1 MTIKDE
7 IIAEIQKGRAGNNQ
21 GLSMGLSKLESIIDG
36 VCQETYTLIIS
47 NSGAGK
53 TSYAL
58 YAYLYKPLMATINN
72 DNFKVLYFSLEMNR
86 MSLFVKL
93 LSIYIFETFGIQLSF
108 KKILSRERGYILDDD
123 SYELVM
129 KCMPWIESISEKVE
143 IYDKNVNANTV
154 YAILKDRLS
163 QIGTFKETET
173 RLSYTLNNPNLIY
186 NVIVDHVGLLTPSQG
201 HTLKQEIDLFSKY
214 MVFFREKCKISPI
227 VIQQANREQGNIER
241 LKQGRS
247 SFSINDAKDTGNTV
261 NDSNIMIAVYNPF
274 RDGLKTYKQYDI
286 ERLGSNFRSIQV
298 LKNRFGDC
306 DIEVGCAFYGW
317 INYFSEIPRPE
328 CIDNYEKYRNPL
340 WILESED
347 NTEIKEINNN
357 NSSKFVL

>member
-1 MTIKDE
+1 
-7 IIAEIQKGRAGNNQ
+7 
-21 GLSMGLSKLESIIDG
+21 
-36 VCQETYTLIIS
+36 
-47 NSGAGK
+47 
-53 TSYAL
+53 
-58 YAYLYKPLMATINN
+58 MATINN

-86 MSLFVKL
+86 MSLFIKL

-173 RLSYTLNNPNLIY
+173 RLSYIPNNPNLIY
-186 NVIVDHVGLLTPSQG
+186 NIIVDHVGLLTPSQN

-247 SFSINDAKDTGNTV
+247 SFSIND
-261 NDSNIMIAVYNPF
+261 F
-274 RDGLKTYKQYDI
+274 LKP
-286 ERLGSNFRSIQV
+286 E
-298 LKNRFGDC
+298 
-306 DIEVGCAFYGW
+306 
-317 INYFSEIPRPE
+317 YFKI
-328 CIDNYEKYRNPL
+328 Y
-340 WILESED
+340 
-347 NTEIKEINNN
+347 
-357 NSSKFVL
+357 FVLSIFITIFIIIKIYLKYEIYKRTIYLLLSKRIKGF

>member
-7 IIAEIQKGRAGNNQ
+7 IITEIQKGRAGNNQ
-21 GLSMGLSKLESIIDG
+21 GLSMGLPKLESIIDG
-36 VCQETYTLIIS
+36 VCRETYTLIIS
-47 NSGAGK
+47 NSGSGK
-53 TSYAL
+53 TSVAL
-58 YAYLYKPLMATINN
+58 YAYLYKPLMATMNS
-72 DNFKVLYFSLEMNR
+72 DDFKVLYFSLEMNR

-93 LSIYIFETFGIQLSF
+93 LSIYIFETFGKQLSF
-108 KKILSRERGYILDDD
+108 KKILSRERDFILSDDD
-123 SYELVM
+123 YELVM
-129 KCMPWIESISEKVE
+129 KCMPWIEKISKKVE
-143 IYDKNVNANTV
+143 IYDKNVNANTI

-163 QIGTFKETET
+163 KMGTFTETET
-173 RLSYTLNNPNLIY
+173 RLTYTPNNPNLIY
-186 NVIVDHVGLLTPSQG
+186 NVVVDHIGLLTPTQG

-227 VIQQANREQGNIER
+227 VIQQANRDQGNVER
-241 LKQGRS
+241 IKQGLS
-247 SFSINDAKDTGNTV
+247 SFRISDGKDSGNPTQ
-261 NDSNIMIAVYNPF
+261 DSNIMIAVYNPF

-286 ERLGSNFRSIQV
+286 ERLGGNFRSIQV

-328 CIDNYEKYRNPL
+328 CITNYEKYNNPM

>member
-1 MTIKDE
+1 
-7 IIAEIQKGRAGNNQ
+7 
-21 GLSMGLSKLESIIDG
+21 
-36 VCQETYTLIIS
+36 
-47 NSGAGK
+47 
-53 TSYAL
+53 
-58 YAYLYKPLMATINN
+58 MATINN

-86 MSLFVKL
+86 RSLFVKL

-129 KCMPWIESISEKVE
+129 KCMPWIESISKKVE

-173 RLSYTLNNPNLIY
+173 KLSYIPNNPNLIY
-186 NVIVDHVGLLTPSQG
+186 NIIVDHVGLLTPSQN

-247 SFSINDAKDTGNTV
+247 SFTIND
-261 NDSNIMIAVYNPF
+261 F
-274 RDGLKTYKQYDI
+274 LKP
-286 ERLGSNFRSIQV
+286 E
-298 LKNRFGDC
+298 
-306 DIEVGCAFYGW
+306 
-317 INYFSEIPRPE
+317 YFKI
-328 CIDNYEKYRNPL
+328 Y
-340 WILESED
+340 
-347 NTEIKEINNN
+347 
-357 NSSKFVL
+357 FVLSIFITIFVIIKIYLKYEIYKRTIYLLLSKRIKGF

>member
-1 MTIKDE
+1 MIT
-7 IIAEIQKGRAGNNQ
+7 
-21 GLSMGLSKLESIIDG
+21 KL
-36 VCQETYTLIIS
+36 
-47 NSGAGK
+47 K

-86 MSLFVKL
+86 MSLFIKL

-186 NVIVDHVGLLTPSQG
+186 NVIVDHVGLLTPSQN

-247 SFSINDAKDTGNTV
+247 SFSINDAKDTGNT
-261 NDSNIMIAVYNPF
+261 
-274 RDGLKTYKQYDI
+274 KYKLWYSLNSVKQGKSEKDVPVLNSQETEKKAKRLDVIPNEKDEDI
-286 ERLGSNFRSIQV
+286 KSSTKAGH
-298 LKNRFGDC
+298 C
-306 DIEVGCAFYGW
+306 
-317 INYFSEIPRPE
+317 SE
-328 CIDNYEKYRNPL
+328 
-340 WILESED
+340 
-347 NTEIKEINNN
+347 
-357 NSSKFVL
+357 